1 MPTPKAA
8 LDREVCHQ
16 HNQRSVSIT
25 LVAHPARSLL
35 VATAD
40 GELGLGELQ
49 EFLRTARAGER
60 RDWLLLFDA
69 TSATTA
75 ISADQVRALSM
86 LVGSMLRVEG
96 PRAPVAMVAA
106 EDALFGVMR
115 MYQTLC
121 EAEGFDGISVFR
133 ARETAETWLMQ
144 RAGS

>member
-1 MPTPKAA
+1 M
-8 LDREVCHQ
+8 
-16 HNQRSVSIT
+16 SIT
-25 LVAHPARSLL
+25 LVADPARSLL

-69 TSATTA
+69 TAATTA

-86 LVGSMLRVEG
+86 VVGSALRGEG
-96 PRAPVAMVAA
+96 ARAPVARVAA
-106 EDALFGVMR
+106 QDALFGVMR

-121 EAEGFDGISVFR
+121 EAEGFDGIGVFR
-133 ARETAETWLMQ
+133 VREAAETWLM
-144 RAGS
+144 RKAGS